1 MDLRYPPEAEEF
13 RGSVR
18 DFLSKHVPDGWQ
30 GMGALPVAQQAEF
43 LADWRRRLHE
53 NGLLAVSWPT
63 EYGGAGRSAV
73 EQLIIAEE
81 FTAAGVPQGGPND
94 NFGIQMLGSTLL
106 RFGTEEQRRHYLPRV
121 LSQEDV
127 WCQGFS
133 EPEAGSDLAGIRT
146 RARLEGDRWVIDG
159 QKTWT
164 SYAHLASHIFL
175 LCRTEAGSQRNR
187 GLSLLIV
194 ALDQPGVEV
203 RPLRTMTGDVDFNEV
218 FFTGAECPVGNV
230 IGEVGAGW
238 AAAIRMLGHE
248 RVAIG
253 DRIRPRD
260 YAASYAS
267 LAAAA
272 GDDPAVR
279 RRLAQ
284 LYVTERV
291 TELFA
296 TRLGQE
302 ARAGRAPGPRGS
314 VGKLA
319 GARLA
324 RLSVDVAVEAVGPA
338 ALAWETGDADAE
350 RLAYAINDAPSTRIA
365 GGTDEIQRGIIAD
378 RVLGLPREPAADK
391 DVPFSE
397 IKKGGRG

>member
-1 MDLRYPPEAEEF
+1 MNDDFRARAGAWLAEHAPRAPITDLGEARAFQARLHDAGFAGITWPAAYGGQGLTPAEQRAFAEEAAAYELP
-13 RGSVR
+13 G
-18 DFLSKHVPDGWQ
+18 DPFLI
-30 GMGALPVAQQAEF
+30 GMGMV
-43 LADWRRRLHE
+43 
-53 NGLLAVSWPT
+53 GPT
-63 EYGGAGRSAV
+63 I
-73 EQLIIAEE
+73 L
-81 FTAAGVPQGGPND
+81 D
-94 NFGIQMLGSTLL
+94 L
-106 RFGTEEQRRHYLPRV
+106 GTEEQKTRFLPPL
-121 LSQEDV
+121 LSGAEI
-127 WCQGFS
+127 WCQLFS
-133 EPEAGSDLAGIRT
+133 EPGAGSDVAGLQT
-146 RARLEGDRWVIDG
+146 RAVRDGDEWVVDG
-159 QKTWT
+159 QKVWT
-164 SYAHLASHIFL
+164 SRAHFADWGALIARTDPSVPKHRGITMFL
-175 LCRTEAGSQRNR
+175 IDMHA
-187 GLSLLIV
+187 
-194 ALDQPGVEV
+194 PGVTV
-203 RPLRTMTGDVDFNEV
+203 RPLRDMTGGSRFNEV
-218 FFTGAECPVGNV
+218 FFDGLRLPADAV

-260 YAASYAS
+260 HAASYAS

-272 GDDPAVR
+272 GADPAVR

-324 RLSVDVAVEAVGPA
+324 RLSVDVAVEAMGPA